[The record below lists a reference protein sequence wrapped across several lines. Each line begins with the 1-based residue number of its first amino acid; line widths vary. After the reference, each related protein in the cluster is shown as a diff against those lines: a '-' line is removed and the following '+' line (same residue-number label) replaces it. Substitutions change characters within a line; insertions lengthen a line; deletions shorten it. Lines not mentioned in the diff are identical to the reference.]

1 MALAAGAFVMALN
14 ANVMAALLP
23 HLDFDPEQK
32 KVLVGSAGV
41 SGAVGAL
48 LLGPLVDRYGRR
60 GPMVIGMIVFSLASL
75 AHVFARGFDDLL
87 WARAVTGF
95 AAGVVYTSAS
105 AAVAD
110 LVPYERRGKAMG
122 VFTAGMFLGLP
133 VGLPLAGLCAEY
145 GDWRWVY
152 YLQAGV
158 GLVAVFATFRTLPPG
173 LGKGANF
180 FANLPRLASLQV
192 GAALLSVMFYV
203 GAFFTA
209 VQFAGQWL
217 DQTGLLP
224 KQTQWSVWLILG
236 LCAAV
241 GSLTLGRVADRIG
254 KWRWTNI
261 TTLLVAAGL
270 LGLTQV
276 TGIAGLLL
284 VGVPLAVFSA
294 ARTGPFQAL
303 ISELVS
309 SETRGTLMGI
319 RAAAV
324 NLGTGLFPL
333 LAFPE
338 YRDTLYLASAG
349 VLLAFTCQLVIKKR

>member
-1 MALAAGAFVMALN
+1 MALN

-23 HLDFDPEQK
+23 HLDFDAGQK
-32 KVLVGSAGV
+32 KMLVGAAGA

-48 LLGPLVDRYGRR
+48 LLGPLVDRVGRR
-60 GPMVIGMIVFSLASL
+60 GPMVIGLLVFCLASL
-75 AHVFARGFDDLL
+75 AHVSASDYHDLL
-87 WARAVTGF
+87 WARALSGF

-110 LVPYERRGKAMG
+110 LVPYERRGRAMG

-133 VGLPLAGLCAEY
+133 VGLPLAVIFAQH

-158 GLVAVFATFRTLPPG
+158 ALVAAIAILRTLPKH
-173 LGKGANF
+173 LGRGTNF

-192 GAALLSVMFYV
+192 AAALLSVMLYV

-217 DQTGLLP
+217 DQTGLLR
-224 KQTQWSVWLILG
+224 KDLQWAVWLVLG
-236 LCAAV
+236 LCSAI
-241 GSLTLGRVADRIG
+241 GSLTLGRVADRVG
-254 KWRWTNI
+254 KLLWTNI
-261 TTLLVAAGL
+261 TTVAVAVGL
-270 LGLTQV
+270 LGLTLV
-276 TGIAGLLL
+276 TGIGGLLL
-284 VGVPLAVFSA
+284 VGVPLSILSA

-303 ISELVS
+303 ISDLVPGD
-309 SETRGTLMGI
+309 TRGTLMGI
-319 RAAAV
+319 RSAAV
-324 NLGTGLFPL
+324 NMGTGLFPM

-338 YRDTLYLASAG
+338 YRETLYLASAG
-349 VLLAFTCQLVIKKR
+349 VALALVCQLGIKKR